1 MHKFNFSKT
10 FNIVKNVTAK
20 HSPAILTGLGIAGMI
35 TTTVLAVKATPK
47 ALDDISAEK
56 RRIANKELKEG
67 EDYEEANRLE
77 LTPVETVKVAWKN
90 YIPAVV
96 TGTVSIA
103 CIIGA
108 SSVNSKRNAA
118 LATAYSLAET
128 SLKDYKSKV
137 VETIGEKKEQAIT
150 DSIAKEKM
158 EKEPVQNK
166 EVILTGK
173 GETLCFD
180 VISGRYFKSDIE
192 KIRKIIN
199 DANMRMREENY
210 ITLNEFYYELG
221 LESIMIGDDLGW
233 SIYQNG
239 YIDPSFSSQLATDGT
254 PCLVLDYLVG
264 PVYGCKEIY

>member
-1 MHKFNFSKT
+1 MIK
-10 FNIVKNVTAK
+10 NITSK

-47 ALDDISAEK
+47 AIDDISAEK
-56 RRIANKELKEG
+56 RRIANEELKENK
-67 EDYEEANRLE
+67 DYEEAHRLE

-90 YIPAVV
+90 YIPAAV
-96 TGTVSIA
+96 TGTISIA

-108 SSVNSKRNAA
+108 SSVNYKRNAA

-128 SLKDYKSKV
+128 SLKDYQSKV
-137 VETIGEKKEQAIT
+137 VETIGEKKEQTIK
-150 DSIAKEKM
+150 DSIAKEKV
-158 EKEPVQNK
+158 EKAPVQNK

-180 VISGRYFKSDIE
+180 VLSGRYFKSDIE
-192 KIRKIIN
+192 KIRHIIN
-199 DANMRMREENY
+199 NANMRMREENY

-221 LESIMIGDDLGW
+221 LESIKIGDDLGW

-264 PVYGCKEIY
+264 PVYGCKEVY